1 MGSFFCKEI
10 HKGLAK
16 HAKSGK
22 IKIHGDLAQLGEHFL
37 DVEGVMGSS
46 PLASTICVKKRQTV
60 TSGVFFCSLHP
71 ASLSALRVCDLDRNI
86 LAF

>member
-1 MGSFFCKEI
+1 MIISILTHSGDLFLQEI

-46 PLASTICVKKRQTV
+46 PLASTIRQKT
-60 TSGVFFCSLHP
+60 
-71 ASLSALRVCDLDRNI
+71 LD
-86 LAF
+86 F